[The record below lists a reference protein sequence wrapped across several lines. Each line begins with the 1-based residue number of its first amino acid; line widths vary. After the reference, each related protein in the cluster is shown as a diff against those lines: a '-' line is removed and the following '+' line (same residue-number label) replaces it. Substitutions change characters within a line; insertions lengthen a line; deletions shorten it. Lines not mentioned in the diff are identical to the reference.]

1 MRGLA
6 GFTLIELL
14 IAMLLASLLAV
25 LTYTGLQL
33 GLQGWA
39 VSERRLSELEDRYLG
54 QTLLR
59 RLLES
64 PLQRLL
70 RDEEG
75 TLQMGFYGTE
85 QDLVFV
91 ASLPQIEH
99 SADLYWVQLAQV
111 ELEDQEPPTWQLVLR
126 YLPFD
131 RYLSVDWPLLQE
143 QLADSGREEVLRDG
157 LAGPLRFAY
166 YGELPGAAAAW
177 HMQWQAQEHLPSLVK
192 VDVSEESDDA
202 IRLSVA
208 PREMAYGVKQL
219 E

>member
-1 MRGLA
+1 MRGPA

-14 IAMLLASLLAV
+14 IAMLLASLLAL

-33 GLQGWA
+33 GLQGWT
-39 VSERRLSELEDRYLG
+39 VSERRLNELEERYLG

-75 TLQMGFYGTE
+75 ALQMGFYGTE
-85 QDLVFV
+85 EDLVFV
-91 ASLPQIEH
+91 ASLPQIER

-111 ELEDQEPPTWQLVLR
+111 ELDEQDPPTWQLVLR

-131 RYLSVDWPLLQE
+131 SYLSVDWPRLEE
-143 QLADSGREEVLRDG
+143 QLAESGHQEVLRDG
-157 LAGPLRFAY
+157 LAGPLRFTY
-166 YGELPGAAAAW
+166 YGELPGAEAAW
-177 HMQWQAQEHLPSLVK
+177 HLQWQAQERLPSLVK
-192 VDVSEESDDA
+192 VDASEESDGA